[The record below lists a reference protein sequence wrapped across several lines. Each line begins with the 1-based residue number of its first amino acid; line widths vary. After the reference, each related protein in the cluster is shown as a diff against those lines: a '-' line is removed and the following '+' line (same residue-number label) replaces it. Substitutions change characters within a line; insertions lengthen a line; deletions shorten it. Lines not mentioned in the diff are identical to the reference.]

1 MKFTRYLLCALCAF
15 FSHTAVAQSSPVM
28 VRVKATGG
36 DSHDDIKNSNA
47 SVHHQSKELTATI
60 TNLSREEQKGLT
72 VKWYA
77 FGREVKSNRV
87 VIFSSASNSV
97 TLPPAKAGADTFK
110 AATTYTPDHSV
121 VTSSRSRTSGKTR
134 TSVKKVSGS
143 GTKMLGWG
151 VQVIRDGKV
160 VAEEFQPPG
169 QKGNLAAAVPTA
181 SAKKKR

>member
-1 MKFTRYLLCALCAF
+1 MQLSRYLLCACCALLT
-15 FSHTAVAQSSPVM
+15 HTAVAQSSPVM
-28 VRVKATGG
+28 LRVKATGG

-47 SVHHQSKELTATI
+47 SLHHQSKELTATI

-87 VIFSSASNSV
+87 VIFRSASNSI

-121 VTSSRSRTSGKTR
+121 VSSSRSRTSGKTR

-151 VQVIRDGKV
+151 VQVMRDGKV
-160 VAEEFQPPG
+160 VAEEFQPAG
-169 QKGNLAAAVPTA
+169 QKASLSTAQPT
-181 SAKKKR
+181 SSGKKK

>member
-1 MKFTRYLLCALCAF
+1 MNRTCHLLGALCALIT
-15 FSHTAVAQSSPVM
+15 HTAAAQNSPIM
-28 VRVKATGG
+28 LRVKFTGG
-36 DSHDDIKNSNA
+36 DSHDNIKNSTA
-47 SVHHQSKELTATI
+47 SVHHQRKELTATL

-77 FGREVKSNRV
+77 FGREVKSNKV

-97 TLPPAKAGADTFK
+97 TLPAAKAGSDTFT
-110 AATTYTPDHSV
+110 ASTTYTPDHSV
-121 VTSSRSRTSGKTR
+121 VSSSSGRKTSGRSR

-169 QKGNLAAAVPTA
+169 HKASLPAPTA
-181 SAKKKR
+181 TSSSKKK

>member
-1 MKFTRYLLCALCAF
+1 MKTRHYLICAFCAF
-15 FSHTAVAQSSPVM
+15 FTHSAVAQNSPIM
-28 VRVKATGG
+28 LRVKATGG

-60 TNLSREEQKGLT
+60 TNLSREEQKGLI

-87 VIFSSASNSV
+87 VIFNTASNSI
-97 TLPPAKAGADTFK
+97 TLPPAKAGGDTFK

-121 VTSSRSRTSGKTR
+121 VTSSRSRTSGKTH

-151 VQVIRDGKV
+151 VQVMREGKV

-169 QKGNLAAAVPTA
+169 QKVSLAAAPAT
-181 SAKKKR
+181 SSSKKK